1 MCVKVPEDL
10 LSISPSG
17 LPSKSVALFSLGK
30 TWTGIM
36 ASCTAARTGLSFW
49 FPIHCILSILVRLD
63 PLHAE
68 NKSAL
73 VQRCTASFA
82 NVDILP
88 MYFPYTLMLS
98 DALWATDA
106 SRHEIT
112 WPCCSLMS
120 LNKVS
125 CPDLSTVTAQ
135 GVCARA
141 DVCQYVA
148 TLSIFVLKI
157 LKSLTRPQMR
167 ALEVAPWCLS
177 AGPAWKHNRVF
188 LLPGTKTDTDRHFD
202 AVLWRTRTMG
212 IHEETMGNTWT

>member
-17 LPSKSVALFSLGK
+17 LPSKSVALFSLIK

-49 FPIHCILSILVRLD
+49 FPIHCILSDWIHCMPKTNPRWFND
-63 PLHAE
+63 ARPPLQT
-68 NKSAL
+68 S
-73 VQRCTASFA
+73 
-82 NVDILP
+82 IYP